1 MGGTK
6 GCEAVSSVAGISL
19 CDAPLW
25 CGLVCDYRMGRRL
38 SRTRLFY
45 GCPLLRSRIFPFF
58 GDVWQ
63 VTFDYGRRRRRGAR
77 AARLEGEG
85 GPGRKAH
92 DYQGA
97 RPATTTGRKAR
108 RLDLIELLFIFPL
121 SPLSPN
127 NYFVFSPFS

>member
-1 MGGTK
+1 MRGTK
-6 GCEAVSSVAGISL
+6 GGEAESSAAGISL

-25 CGLVCDYRMGRRL
+25 CGLVCGYRMGRRL

-58 GDVWQ
+58 
-63 VTFDYGRRRRRGAR
+63 VTFDYGRRRRRRAR
-77 AARLEGEG
+77 AAREEGED

-108 RLDLIELLFIFPL
+108 RLALIELLFLPPF
-121 SPLSPN
+121 SPLSYCN
-127 NYFVFSPFS
+127 